1 MRSLALSFSGRLL
14 GFALVVLAGACSKN
28 NDGPAAATTEF
39 SWTADNT
46 NYTSTTA
53 TATIQGTT
61 MMLNA
66 TAPSGSSNHGITLS
80 VPAAV
85 GTYSTMGASPAVNY
99 SMFYFITAG
108 TASVLYMASNGGSIG
123 EGTVTV
129 TTFSATTISGTFS
142 FTGTT
147 LTSGL
152 SKAVTNGKF
161 SIKR

>member
-1 MRSLALSFSGRLL
+1 MRSLAFPFFVRSL
-14 GFALVVLAGACSKN
+14 GFALVMLVGACSKN
-28 NDGPAAATTEF
+28 NDAPAATTAF

-53 TATIQGTT
+53 TATIQGAT
-61 MMLNA
+61 MMLDA
-66 TAPSGSSNHGITLS
+66 TAPSGSSSAGVSLS

-85 GTYSTMGASPAVNY
+85 GTYSTVGASPAVNY
-99 SMFYFITAG
+99 SMFYFISAG

-142 FTGTT
+142 FTGAT
-147 LTSGL
+147 LTGGL